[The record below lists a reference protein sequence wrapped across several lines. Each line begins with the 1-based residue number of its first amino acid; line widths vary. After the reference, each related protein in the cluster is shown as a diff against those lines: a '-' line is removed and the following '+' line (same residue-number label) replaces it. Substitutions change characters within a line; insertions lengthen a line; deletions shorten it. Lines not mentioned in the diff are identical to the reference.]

1 MSKVIT
7 FANFKGG
14 AGKTTNCVMTGYALS
29 NMGYKVLIVDKDPQ
43 ANATTVLF
51 RTLELVTGEE
61 VTASKYLLDGIEQGS
76 LNHSCIVEITDNLH
90 VLPTT
95 PKFQYYPIVLEK
107 MFKGL
112 SEQKDLERV
121 AYFSELL
128 EPLKQEYDFIF
139 IDVPPTI
146 SKFTDAA
153 LYATDYVVVVLQ
165 TQERSL
171 QGAEIFI
178 EYLNDIIVDKYDHIL
193 DVAGILP
200 VIHKTDSKIDQA
212 TLTSAK
218 NIFGEE
224 NLFSTHIKQMERL
237 KRYDITGI
245 TDTDMHD
252 KRVFEVYEGVAKELL
267 ERVKQEVTA

>member
-14 AGKTTNCVMTGYALS
+14 AGKTTNCVMTGHALS

-43 ANATTVLF
+43 ANATTLLF
-51 RTLELVTGEE
+51 RTLEQITGEE
-61 VTASKYLLDGIEQGS
+61 VTASKYLLDGIEQGVFD
-76 LNHSCIVEITDNLH
+76 HSCIVEITDNLY

-112 SEQKDLERV
+112 SEQKDHERV
-121 AYFSELL
+121 AYFGDLL

-171 QGAEIFI
+171 QGADIFI
-178 EYLNDIIVDKYDHIL
+178 EYLNDIIVDKYEHTL

-200 VIHKTDSKIDQA
+200 VIHKADSKIDQA
-212 TLTSAK
+212 TLINAK
-218 NIFGEE
+218 NTFGEE
-224 NLFSTHIKQMERL
+224 NFFNTEIKQMERL

-245 TDTDMHD
+245 TDADMHD
-252 KRVFEVYEGVAKELL
+252 KRVFDVYTNVANELL
-267 ERVKQEVTA
+267 ERVK

>member
-1 MSKVIT
+1 MCKVIT

-14 AGKTTNCVMTGYALS
+14 AGKTTNCVMTAHALAT
-29 NMGYKVLIVDKDPQ
+29 MGYKVLVVDKDPQ
-43 ANATTVLF
+43 ANATTLLF
-51 RTLELVTGEE
+51 RTLEQITGEE
-61 VTASKYLLDGIEQGS
+61 VTASRYLLDGIEQGS
-76 LNHSCIVEITDNLH
+76 FDSCIVEITNKLH

-107 MFKGL
+107 MFKGV
-112 SEQKDLERV
+112 SDQKDLERV
-121 AYFSELL
+121 AYFGQLL
-128 EPLKQEYDFIF
+128 EPLKKEYDFIF

-178 EYLNDIIVDKYDHIL
+178 EYLNDIIVDKFDHEL

-200 VIHKTDSKIDQA
+200 VIHKADSKVDQA
-212 TLTSAK
+212 TLINAK
-218 NIFGEE
+218 DIFGEE
-224 NLFSTHIKQMERL
+224 NLFTTQIKQMERL

-245 TDTDMHD
+245 TDVDMHD
-252 KRVFEVYEGVAKELL
+252 KRVFDVYTNVANELL
-267 ERVKQEVTA
+267 VRVKQEVKA